1 MVKPK
6 TKKMV
11 IYEIE
16 ETGSYF
22 LRAMRRTDD
31 PKGFATKDE
40 ESGKSISTK
49 VNDAELGKAVR
60 EILKKCD

>member
-6 TKKMV
+6 TKKMA
-11 IYEIE
+11 IYEDE

-22 LRAMRRTDD
+22 LRAMRKTGD

-40 ESGKSISTK
+40 NFGKAISAK

>member
-6 TKKMV
+6 TKKMA
-11 IYEIE
+11 IYEDE

-22 LRAMRRTDD
+22 LRAMRRTSD

-40 ESGKSISTK
+40 E
-49 VNDAELGKAVR
+49 
-60 EILKKCD
+60 C